1 MMKIDNIPR
10 EVFTD
15 ILFRAK
21 AINRDPNREYR
32 TNYKNGEWVYGLVTT
47 MYDDRF
53 PNLPAKMKNT
63 DGVDNIEVD
72 HRTIGQYTGLTDMN
86 DTKIFEGDILQVNY
100 HGDEIGRVCIYYKY
114 AMYLCNTIYG
124 DIDYDTLGMLN
135 ANYQLEV
142 IGNVYDNPEMVSQDT
157 H

>member
-1 MMKIDNIPR
+1 MDR
-10 EVFTD
+10 E

-21 AINRDPNREYR
+21 IDPDAYS
-32 TNYKNGEWVYGLVTT
+32 YDKKSEWVYGYYTKYSCIFSGRSVIEQEN
-47 MYDDRF
+47 DDYAV
-53 PNLPAKMKNT
+53 LDKT
-63 DGVDNIEVD
+63 VC
-72 HRTIGQYTGLTDMN
+72 QYTGLTDMN

-100 HGDEIGRVCIYYKY
+100 HGDEIGRVYIYYKY
-114 AMYLCNTIYG
+114 AMHLCDAICG

>member
-1 MMKIDNIPR
+1 MRNDNIPTD
-10 EVFTD
+10 VFTD

-53 PNLPAKMKNT
+53 PNLPAEMKNT
-63 DGVDNIEVD
+63 DGVDDIEVD
-72 HRTIGQYTGLTDMN
+72 HRAIGQYTGLTDMN
-86 DTKIFEGDILQVNY
+86 GTKIFENDILQVNY
-100 HGDEIGRVCIYYKY
+100 HGNEIGRVYIYYKY

-142 IGNVYDNPEMVSQDT
+142 IGNVYDNPEMVF
-157 H
+157 

>member
-1 MMKIDNIPR
+1 MNR
-10 EVFTD
+10 E
-15 ILFRAK
+15 ILFRGK
-21 AINRDPNREYR
+21 SGD
-32 TNYKNGEWVYGLVTT
+32 GWHYGLLTKYGNHKWRVVEEDNNMVTV
-47 MYDDRF
+47 
-53 PNLPAKMKNT
+53 KT
-63 DGVDNIEVD
+63 D
-72 HRTIGQYTGLTDMN
+72 TIGQYTGLTDTN